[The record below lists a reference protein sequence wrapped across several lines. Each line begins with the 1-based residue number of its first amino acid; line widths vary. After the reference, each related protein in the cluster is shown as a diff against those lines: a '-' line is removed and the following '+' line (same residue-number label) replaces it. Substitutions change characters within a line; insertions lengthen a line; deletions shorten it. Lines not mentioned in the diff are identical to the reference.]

1 MKSRLVDSIVLVL
14 ISIWLGWTVLV
25 DFFVVP
31 TVFRTISNFFEA
43 GDLGIAV
50 FSKLNNLEL
59 IVATIILGLLSLE
72 IKKNKVFF
80 ILSILTWSIVMF
92 YFSYLTPK
100 IITLTELWKTAES
113 TGTLGVSGIA
123 DIQANH
129 QTFHKLY
136 VGLDSVNL
144 VLLSCLLGMS
154 VWKKA

>member
-123 DIQANH
+123 DIQATH

-136 VGLDSVNL
+136 VGLDSVKL
-144 VLLSCLLGMS
+144 LLLSALMGMS